1 MKIKRVGQY
10 GCRLSVECHVLGED
24 FRLLVAGNEK
34 RQREEREREREGQA
48 GVAKGLSDTVAF
60 YLSSYNMWD

>member
-1 MKIKRVGQY
+1 
-10 GCRLSVECHVLGED
+10 VECHVLGED

-34 RQREEREREREGQA
+34 REREKEKERCHA

>member
-1 MKIKRVGQY
+1 
-10 GCRLSVECHVLGED
+10 VECHVLGED